1 MKTILITP
9 ACFLIILASSC
20 TKNNLTGKSQ
30 LAFLPEK
37 EIQSMS
43 ADQYKSFISKH
54 EVLNP
59 AKDANAAMVQRVS
72 NNISKAVER
81 YFKSNNNP
89 AVLNGYNWE
98 YNLVRDSA
106 INAWCMPGGK
116 VVVYTGI
123 LPVSKNENA
132 LAVVLGHEVSH
143 ALLQHGNQRMSQSMI
158 QQFGGVA
165 LSVALANKPA
175 QTQDVFM
182 RAYGVGTEVGI
193 ALPFSRKHELEADRF
208 GLIWAVMAGYDPN
221 EAIAFWERMEKISKG
236 QKPPEL
242 LSTHPSDATRKQKIK
257 EFLPEALTYKGK

>member
-9 ACFLIILASSC
+9 TLFLIILASSC
-20 TKNNLTGKSQ
+20 TTNNLTGKSQ

-72 NNISKAVER
+72 NNISRAVER
-81 YFKSNNNP
+81 YFKSKNTP
-89 AVLNGYNWE
+89 EVLNGYNWE
-98 YNLVRDSA
+98 YKLVRDSA

-132 LAVVLGHEVSH
+132 LAIVLGHEVSH

-175 QTQDVFM
+175 QTQDVFL
-182 RAYGVGTEVGI
+182 RAYGVGTEVGF

-221 EAIAFWERMEKISKG
+221 EAIAFWERMENISNG

-242 LSTHPSDATRKQKIK
+242 LSTHPSDATRKKKIK
-257 EFLPEALTYKGK
+257 EYLPEALKYKGK

>member
-1 MKTILITP
+1 MKKTSYLSIAVLL
-9 ACFLIILASSC
+9 LIISSC

-30 LAFLPEK
+30 LALVPEK
-37 EIQSMS
+37 EIQSLS
-43 ADQYKSFISKH
+43 LEQYKTFIAKH

-72 NNISKAVER
+72 NNISKAVQR
-81 YFKSNNNP
+81 YFKSKNTP
-89 AVLNGYNWE
+89 EVLNGYNWE
-98 YNLVRDSA
+98 YNLVKDSA

-182 RAYGVGTEVGI
+182 RAYGVGTEVGF

-221 EAIAFWERMEKISKG
+221 EAIAFWERMENISNG

-242 LSTHPSDATRKQKIK
+242 LSTHPSDATRKKKIK
-257 EFLPEALTYKGK
+257 EYLPEALKYKGK